1 MRSTGPPAA
10 AQAAA
15 PPCTVEPVAGLE
27 EAREEW
33 TALAPAT
40 RNMFSTWEYAAVW
53 WRHAGAGQELW
64 LHRVR
69 DADGRAAAI
78 LPLCRHTVRGVSVV
92 RLVGHGVADEL
103 GPVCAPQDRAL
114 AAAGLAELLD
124 VRRGAWDVV
133 IAENVR
139 SDAGWAQL
147 LGGRVVRSE
156 PSPVLTIAGAAW
168 EDVEQG
174 FSRSL
179 RKAMRYGE
187 RRLTRDHGLDLRLC
201 DDPARLEADLEA
213 FFTLHDARWAQ
224 GSSVAFT
231 GVRRELHRDLAA
243 VLLERGLLRLWI
255 AEADGHPAA
264 AWYGFRYGDV
274 DCFYQSGRDPSY
286 DALSLGSVVIWHTI
300 RAAVQD
306 GQAEYRFLRGDEAYK
321 ARFASHDEPV
331 ESVVLAAG
339 RRARALLAAAGAM
352 SARPAT
358 RRFVPDALRS

>member
-15 PPCTVEPVAGLE
+15 PPCSVEPVRGLQ
-27 EAREEW
+27 EACEDW
-33 TALAPAT
+33 AALAPAT
-40 RNMFSTWEYAAVW
+40 RNVFSTWDYAAAW
-53 WRHAGAGQELW
+53 WRHLAGDQELW

-69 DADGRAAAI
+69 TPDGRVAAL
-78 LPLCRHTVRGVSVV
+78 LPLCRHAVRGMGVV
-92 RLVGHGVADEL
+92 RFVGHGVADEL
-103 GPVCAPQDRAL
+103 GPICAPEDRGL
-114 AAAGLAELLD
+114 AAAGLTTVLD
-124 VRRGAWDVV
+124 ERRGAWDVL
-133 IAENVR
+133 ITENVR
-139 SDAGWAQL
+139 ADAGWAQL
-147 LGGRVVRSE
+147 LGGRVIRSE

-168 EDVEQG
+168 EEIEQG

-187 RRLTRDHGLDLRLC
+187 RRLLRDHGLTLRLC

-224 GSSVAFT
+224 GGSVAFT
-231 GVRRELHRDLAA
+231 GARRELHRDLAT
-243 VLLERGLLRLWI
+243 VLLERGELRLWI
-255 AEADGHPAA
+255 AEADGRPAA

-274 DCFYQSGRDPSY
+274 DGFYQSGRDPRY

-300 RAAVQD
+300 RAAAQD

-331 ESVVLAAG
+331 ETVVLASG
-339 RRARALLAAAGAM
+339 RRSRAMLAAAGAM
-352 SARPAT
+352 SARQAT
-358 RRFVPDALRS
+358 RRFVPDALRR